1 MSNVLRFTMIKV
13 QIFML
18 MCDDVMILSGFVYSI
33 IINSTSAGQL
43 DILILV
49 YIFNNSHSN
58 IINTRLC

>member
-43 DILILV
+43 D
-49 YIFNNSHSN
+49 N
-58 IINTRLC
+58 IINISL